1 MLKEKELIK
10 KALAKNPNEELYRRL
25 GKIYIDEKNFFDA
38 INCYKQAIK
47 LNPECYDSWFFF
59 AIALTENKQID
70 DAIIAYQ
77 KALLVEPEEYTPY
90 GNLGR
95 IYYNIKN
102 NVEMAIECFEEMAA
116 YFPGNARV
124 KESLGYAYLKAK
136 NYKKGWELFEY
147 RHIKEII
154 YFARIS
160 LWPNSP
166 IKTKPIWLG
175 EYLRNKTIYVYYEEG
190 FADSIMFS
198 RFLPLLKSKCK
209 EVLFRP
215 KIGSIELFK
224 ENPLGATILDTSI
237 GEEELNFDFHTL
249 IMSLPALLQINS
261 EQDIPFSE
269 GYLKSNPEK
278 VNTYKQKYFNRN
290 KIKIGIHWQS
300 SKCPDDIKNIPI
312 EYFYALFELPNV
324 QFYSLQKNDRINQ
337 LTTKNIIDLSST
349 FKDLSDTAAAI
360 ENLDLVICNDSDM
373 AHLAGA
379 LGKKCWLLLPF
390 IQDWRWS
397 TDLSYCAWYKSVKF
411 FKQYRAGNWDDV
423 FIRVYDELQNKIKQS
438 LLVLT

>member
-1 MLKEKELIK
+1 MLKEKGLIK
-10 KALAKNPNEELYRRL
+10 KALENNPNEELYRCL
-25 GKIYIDEKNFFDA
+25 GKIYIDEKNFVDA

-47 LNPECYDSWFFF
+47 LNSECYDAWFFL
-59 AIALTENKQID
+59 ALALTGNKQID

-77 KALLVEPEEYTPY
+77 KALLVKPEEYTPY
-90 GNLGR
+90 GNLGK

-102 NVEMAIECFEEMAA
+102 DVKMAIKCFEEMSA

-124 KESLGYAYLKAK
+124 KEALGYAYLKAK

-154 YFARIS
+154 YFARTS

-166 IKTKPIWLG
+166 IKTKPIWFG

-209 EVLFRP
+209 EILFRP

-224 ENPLGATILDTSI
+224 ENPLDATILDTSI
-237 GEEELNFDFHTL
+237 GEEELNFDFHAL

-261 EQDIPFSE
+261 EQDIPLSE

-278 VNTYKQKYFNRN
+278 VNAYKQKYFNNN
-290 KIKIGIHWQS
+290 KFKIGINGQS
-300 SKCPDDIKNIPI
+300 GKCYGDAKNIPP
-312 EYFYALFELPNV
+312 ECFYGLFDLPNT
-324 QFYSLQKNDRINQ
+324 QFYSLQKGDCINQ
-337 LTTKNIIDLSST
+337 LASKNIIELGST

-360 ENLDLVICNDSDM
+360 ENLDLVICNDSDI

-390 IQDWRWS
+390 VQDWRWS
-397 TDLSYCAWYKSVKF
+397 TDLSYCPWYKSVKF
-411 FKQYRAGNWDDV
+411 FKQYRTGNWKDV
-423 FIRVYDELQNKIKQS
+423 FIRIYEDLQNEIAS
-438 LLVLT
+438 SPIFLT